1 MIQLPENQKFGSLIH
16 EKDIKLFRKYFEEMI
31 KLHGVQLVYYRPK
44 PGKHYTTWGELE
56 ENFEEPIITGC
67 LFNDHPDQYTMK
79 KLGWNAEQ
87 QIEASL
93 IDVPY
98 DLCDIQSGALFVI
111 PSGIDN
117 APGRLFRVDKMK
129 VGIMYPASIT
139 CYCVP
144 EYEDT
149 LPNDTLYFKQ
159 NDFKLLHD
167 DEDDE
172 D

>member
-16 EKDIKLFRKYFEEMI
+16 EKDIKLFRKYFDEMV
-31 KLHGVQLVYYRPK
+31 KLHGIQLVFYRPK
-44 PGKHYTTWGELE
+44 ESKHYTTWGEIK
-56 ENFEEPIITGC
+56 ENFEEPQIVGC

-79 KLGWNAEQ
+79 KLGWNAELQ
-87 QIEASL
+87 SDASL
-93 IDVPY
+93 IDVPD
-98 DLCDIQSGALFVI
+98 DLEGVQSGALFVI

-129 VGIMYPASIT
+129 VGLVYPSSIT

-149 LPNDTLYFKQ
+149 MPSDSMYFKQ
-159 NDFKLLHD
+159 NDFKLLF

-172 D
+172 E